1 MVKVKVKSL
10 SPRLLATPWTAA
22 HQAPLSM
29 GFSRQEYW
37 SGEPLPSPGTQFR
50 WSQFCWQHPK
60 HHSQEPV
67 EHMPSFHKLYTIH
80 FQSNRTPVQSS
91 HSQRNQALLLSPWL
105 HFFLFAVYVAPG
117 VLTFLLFLNQPGWFL
132 PHGLYTY
139 SYLYLAFSSLRTL
152 LYLIIQFSAQLSIG
166 SLCLTY
172 HLSTD

>member
-1 MVKVKVKSL
+1 MKVKSL
-10 SPRLLATPWTAA
+10 SPRLFATQCTAA
-22 HQAPLSM
+22 YQAPPSM

-37 SGEPLPSPGTQFR
+37 SGEPSPSPGTQFW

-80 FQSNRTPVQSS
+80 FQSNQTPVQSS
-91 HSQRNQALLLSPWL
+91 HSQRNQALLSPRL
-105 HFFLFAVYVAPG
+105 RFFLFAVYLAPG

-139 SYLYLAFSSLRTL
+139 SYLYLAFSSLRSFSSFSFL
-152 LYLIIQFSAQLSIG
+152 LSFL
-166 SLCLTY
+166 
-172 HLSTD
+172 